1 MVGVASQ
8 TCASCMIYPNGDWS
22 DVDQIGRRVNN
33 DMAKGALLLWFADE
47 SDFASSGNPFDSLD
61 FSGGFVLWARRR
73 DTDGTVLDR
82 FEIITGK
89 DLPAP
94 VQQQLRDYGLE
105 QALTK
110 VLLGTPSQSWRT
122 TIQSVPGSKLS
133 RVSGQRADR
142 LQELLKLAGYT
153 PGDHVLGAFLLC
165 FDNADARDRLAA
177 EIGRFVNEHDFSP
190 LSEGDLPRSPAPA
203 GSEPGTYTSSNAVTP
218 PSGPSATAPADA
230 KPDPAQ
236 ILAKID
242 AMVGLRAVKTE
253 VRRLA
258 SFVELDKRRKEQGLP
273 STEPSWHLVFTGNP
287 GTGKTTIARM
297 VAQLYGALG
306 IVSKGHL
313 VEATR
318 ADLVAGFVGQT
329 ATKTDQVVRSA
340 IGGVLLIDEAY
351 SLSEGGDNDFGQEA
365 ITTLLKLMED
375 LRDDLVVIV
384 AGYTNEMRQFLAS
397 NPGLQSRF
405 ARTIPFDDYSP
416 TEMVQIVEGMVAADK
431 STLTEAA
438 HEKLTRLLDGLP
450 RDEHFGNARVGRQ
463 IFEQMRLRQAERLA
477 ADHSLPL
484 TVFDEPDIPT
494 APPGSAAADIVKPTF
509 EQAMAEFDK
518 LVGLRGVRAQVTQLA
533 NVARVNEMRRNA
545 GQTVHEPSRHLVFTG
560 NPGTGKTTV
569 ARILGMVYA
578 SLNILER
585 GHVVECS
592 RADLVGGYVG
602 QTAIKTKAK
611 VEEALDGVL
620 FIDEAYS
627 LSGSDSGNDF
637 GQEAIDT
644 LLLMMENHRDRL
656 VVIAAGYPF
665 EMERFL
671 SSNPGLRSR
680 FASTIAFEDY
690 TSQDCQAI
698 WFKLMEGNGLRFA
711 DDASWAMVQ
720 TMRRI
725 TTDPHYSNGRSV
737 RRAFE
742 QVLANQAARLARL
755 GEPTPNDLATLGP
768 DDFAAVTG

>member
-1 MVGVASQ
+1 MVGVASH
-8 TCASCMIYPNGDWS
+8 TCASCMIYPNGDWA
-22 DVDQIGRRVNN
+22 DIDQIGRLVGNG
-33 DMAKGALLLWFADE
+33 MPKGGLLLWFADE
-47 SDFASSGNPFDSLD
+47 SDFATSANPFESL
-61 FSGGFVLWARRR
+61 SLGGGFVLWARGR
-73 DTDGTVLDR
+73 DGDGTVLDR

-89 DLPAP
+89 DVTYAA
-94 VQQQLRDYGLE
+94 QQRLREFGLE

-110 VLLGTPSQSWRT
+110 VTLPTPSLSWRT
-122 TIQSVPGSKLS
+122 QTQQVPASKLN
-133 RVSGQRADR
+133 RVAGQRADR
-142 LQELLKLAGYT
+142 LQELLRLANYS
-153 PGDHVLGAFLLC
+153 PRDHVLGALLVC
-165 FDNADARDRLAA
+165 FDDATTRNHLAA

-190 LSEGDLPRSPAPA
+190 LTDGDLPRLAGPV
-203 GSEPGTYTSSNAVTP
+203 GSEPGVYFGSAGLPATGTS
-218 PSGPSATAPADA
+218 TAAAPDA

-242 AMVGLRAVKTE
+242 SMVGLHAVKTE
-253 VRRLA
+253 IRRLA

-273 STEPSWHLVFTGNP
+273 STEPSWHLVFVGNP

-318 ADLVAGFVGQT
+318 ADLVAGYVGQT
-329 ATKTDQVVRSA
+329 ASKTDAVVRSA
-340 IGGVLLIDEAY
+340 VGGVLLIDEAY
-351 SLSEGGDNDFGQEA
+351 SLSEGGDDDFGPEA

-375 LRDDLVVIV
+375 LREDLVVIV

-405 ARTIPFDDYSP
+405 ARTITFEDYSP
-416 TEMVQIVEGMVAADK
+416 CEMVRIVEGMVAADK
-431 STLTEAA
+431 STLTDEARGQL
-438 HEKLTRLLDGLP
+438 KRTLDALP

-463 IFEQMRLRQAERLA
+463 VFEQMRLRQAERLA

-484 TVFDEPDIPT
+484 TVFDKPDIPT
-494 APPGSAAADIVKPTF
+494 APPGSMASDVIRPTF
-509 EQAMAEFDK
+509 EQAIAEFDQ
-518 LVGLRGVRAQVTQLA
+518 LVGLRGVRAQITQLA
-533 NVARVNEMRRNA
+533 NVARINRMRRDA
-545 GQTVHEPSRHLVFTG
+545 GHTVHEPSRHLVFTG
-560 NPGTGKTTV
+560 NPGTGKTSV
-569 ARILGMVYA
+569 ARVLGRVYA
-578 SLNILER
+578 SLGILER

-611 VEEALDGVL
+611 VEEALGGVL

-627 LSGSDSGNDF
+627 LSTADNGNDF

-656 VVIAAGYPF
+656 VVIAAGYPA

-680 FASTIAFEDY
+680 FASTIPFEDY
-690 TSQDCQAI
+690 SSQDCQAI
-698 WFKLMEGNGLRFA
+698 WFTLMEGNGLRFS
-711 DDASWAMVQ
+711 DGASWEMVQ

-725 TTDPHYSNGRSV
+725 VTDQHYANGRSV

-742 QVLANQAARLARL
+742 QVLAHQAARLARI
-755 GEPTPNDLATLGP
+755 GEPTAEDLATLAP
-768 DDFAAVTG
+768 DDFAGVTG